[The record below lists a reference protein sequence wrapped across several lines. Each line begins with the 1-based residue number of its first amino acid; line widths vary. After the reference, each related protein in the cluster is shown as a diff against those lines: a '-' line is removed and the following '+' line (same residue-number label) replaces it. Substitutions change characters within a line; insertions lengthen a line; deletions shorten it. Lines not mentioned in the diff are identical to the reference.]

1 MIDVQG
7 GPVPPARLRSF
18 GIGLAVVAGI
28 WGVWPR
34 VTGAGGNIRATG
46 IVVGIM
52 VLATALA
59 RPGVLA
65 PLFTAWMWLGRTMG
79 RVVTPVVL
87 AVLFYAIV
95 TPMGLIRRTF
105 GDDQMGRRRDPRAD
119 TYRHTRTP
127 RPKTH
132 MRRLY

>member
-1 MIDVQG
+1 MTEVQG

-18 GIGLAVVAGI
+18 GIGVAVVAGI
-28 WGVWPR
+28 WGAWPR
-34 VTGAGGNIRATG
+34 LTGTGAIRAAG
-46 IVVGIM
+46 IAVGILA
-52 VLATALA
+52 LATALA
-59 RPGVLA
+59 RPGALA
-65 PLFTAWMWLGRTMG
+65 PLFAAWMWLGRTMG

-87 AVLFYAIV
+87 AVLFYGIV

-105 GDDQMGRRRDPRAD
+105 GGDQMGRRLDPGAD
-119 TYRHTRTP
+119 TYRHVRTP